1 MGNEQEGN
9 ERVGGGNGWRYYCQW
24 KWNKLE
30 WWERFFWCGGDD
42 GDGNDDFLVIFFLC
56 AIEYH
61 GIKPINHDGYS
72 SEKTP

>member
-1 MGNEQEGN
+1 MSVSGEEMADVIIVSGSEINQNDEN
-9 ERVGGGNGWRYYCQW
+9 D
-24 KWNKLE
+24 
-30 WWERFFWCGGDD
+30 FFLCGGDD

-72 SEKTP
+72 SEKKTP